1 MEHQGKE
8 DDGMINRLIGA
19 ARKRRRQQG
28 GFTLIELLVVI
39 TILGILAAIVSVSL
53 LGITSKARENAK
65 KAELQTVQAAF
76 DAMLADQQIQSG
88 VIVNA
93 SPSPA
98 TPTGPLVAACIG
110 PATKQM
116 DAFPPKGAQYSGPA
130 DAAGGGVVTVLATH
144 YLRQTTTAY
153 AYACDGFGTITQSG
167 P

>member
-1 MEHQGKE
+1 
-8 DDGMINRLIGA
+8 MINRLTSA

-65 KAELQTVQAAF
+65 KTELQTVQAAF
-76 DAMLADQQIQSG
+76 DAMLADQQIESG
-88 VIVNA
+88 VQAQV

-98 TPTGPLVAACIG
+98 TPTGPLVTACQG
-110 PATKQM
+110 PATNRM
-116 DAFPPKGAQYSGPA
+116 DAFPPGGNAYTGP
-130 DAAGGGVVTVLATH
+130 DTTLVTFLATH
-144 YLRQTTTAY
+144 YLRQAITAY
-153 AYACDGFGTITQSG
+153 KYSCDGFGTINQSG

>member
-1 MEHQGKE
+1 
-8 DDGMINRLIGA
+8 MINRLVRA
-19 ARKRRRQQG
+19 TRKRRRQQG

-65 KAELQTVQAAF
+65 RTELQTVQAAF

-88 VIVNA
+88 VTVNP

-98 TPTGPLVAACIG
+98 IPTGPLMTACAG
-110 PATKQM
+110 TATNDM
-116 DAFPPKGAQYSGPA
+116 TAFPPGGVQYRGPA
-130 DAAGGGVVTVLATH
+130 DPVLGGTVTVLATH
-144 YLRQTTTAY
+144 YLRQPTTAY
-153 AYACDGFGTITQSG
+153 RYSCDGVGSITQSG

>member
-1 MEHQGKE
+1 
-8 DDGMINRLIGA
+8 MISRLTNA

-65 KAELQTVQAAF
+65 KTELQTVQAAF

-88 VIVNA
+88 VIV
-93 SPSPA
+93 SPSPSA
-98 TPTGPLVAACIG
+98 GAATGPLVDACVG
-110 PATKQM
+110 PPTNQM
-116 DAFPPKGAQYSGPA
+116 DAFPPQGHPYTQPDTTK
-130 DAAGGGVVTVLATH
+130 VTFLATH

-153 AYACDGFGTITQSG
+153 KYSCNGFGDISQSD
-167 P
+167 

>member
-1 MEHQGKE
+1 
-8 DDGMINRLIGA
+8 MINRLTSA

-65 KAELQTVQAAF
+65 RTELQTVQAAF

-88 VIVNA
+88 VIV
-93 SPSPA
+93 SPSPSA
-98 TPTGPLVAACIG
+98 GAATGPLVGACDG
-110 PATKQM
+110 PATNRM
-116 DAFPPKGAQYSGPA
+116 DAFPPKGSPYTGP
-130 DAAGGGVVTVLATH
+130 DTTNVTVLATH

-153 AYACDGFGTITQSG
+153 KYSCNGFGDISQSD
-167 P
+167 